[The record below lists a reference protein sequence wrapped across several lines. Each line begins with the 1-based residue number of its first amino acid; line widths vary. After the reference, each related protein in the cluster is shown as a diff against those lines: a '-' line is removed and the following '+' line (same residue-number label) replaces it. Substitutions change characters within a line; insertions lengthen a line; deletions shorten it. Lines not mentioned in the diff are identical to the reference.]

1 MKGLSK
7 AQSSLESESGAHIQI
22 PGVADYPTQSTTEQ
36 QNQGERRGS
45 LKVLLGSEKEG
56 TVFPEMNNAG
66 RGGWGGGS
74 SSWAPSLFLARLQQS
89 RKPPS

>member
-45 LKVLLGSEKEG
+45 LTVLPGSEK
-56 TVFPEMNNAG
+56 
-66 RGGWGGGS
+66 GGDNV
-74 SSWAPSLFLARLQQS
+74 P
-89 RKPPS
+89 